1 MTLSG
6 TRAHGCRL
14 GTGYRK
20 VHGFASRAA
29 ARLVLALGVAALLV
43 RDPAAFIAASQGPD
57 CSRNALLCRRATA
70 ARDEGKSGSAAT
82 SAAEEPAGP
91 AKSTT
96 EVTLQPIGEAT
107 PETPAPEGGKR
118 LRQFLALEPL
128 DDDPSHGNQW
138 AVDMEDT
145 QLTDEDQRKKNT
157 AFLLVVSPYSLL
169 SATLFLYMALKTG
182 SLLARQHCLQKMSP
196 YSKVHEK
203 GHDCCEKFAFEQS

>member
-128 DDDPSHGNQW
+128 DDDPSDGNQW

-157 AFLLVVSPYSLL
+157 ALFTGGLSLL
-169 SATLFLYMALKTG
+169 
-182 SLLARQHCLQKMSP
+182 
-196 YSKVHEK
+196 
-203 GHDCCEKFAFEQS
+203 FAFGYLIFVYGIENREFVGETTLSAEDVAILQGARKGA

>member
-128 DDDPSHGNQW
+128 DDDPSDGNQW
-138 AVDMEDT
+138 AVDMEDK

-157 AFLLVVSPYSLL
+157 ALFTGGLSLL
-169 SATLFLYMALKTG
+169 
-182 SLLARQHCLQKMSP
+182 
-196 YSKVHEK
+196 
-203 GHDCCEKFAFEQS
+203 FAFGYLIFVYGIENREFVGETTLSAEDVAILQGARKGA

>member
-128 DDDPSHGNQW
+128 DDDPSDGNQW

-145 QLTDEDQRKKNT
+145 QLTDEDQLKKNT
-157 AFLLVVSPYSLL
+157 ALFTGGLSLL
-169 SATLFLYMALKTG
+169 
-182 SLLARQHCLQKMSP
+182 
-196 YSKVHEK
+196 
-203 GHDCCEKFAFEQS
+203 FAFGYLIFVYGIENREFVGETTLSAEDVAILQGARKGA